1 MEKQDKV
8 FANGFIFK
16 RNEKAPDFVI
26 GNISIKSEDAIKFIQ
41 EHTKNGWVNLKINK
55 SQGGKAYIE
64 LDTWEKSK
72 VDSSGFTDHD
82 RFVGND
88 YHGDWTP
95 ASIAAE
101 NGRSLQAQK
110 NTNLDF

>member
-72 VDSSGFTDHD
+72 PEVEEWS
-82 RFVGND
+82 
-88 YHGDWTP
+88 P
-95 ASIAAE
+95 MAIAAE
-101 NGRSLQAQK
+101 NGRSLQIQAKK
-110 NTNLDF
+110 NNNSNLEF

>member
-64 LDTWEKSK
+64 LDTWEKS
-72 VDSSGFTDHD
+72 
-82 RFVGND
+82 NAQ
-88 YHGDWTP
+88 TP
-95 ASIAAE
+95 VQSADFSAMEMAINNE
-101 NGRSLQAQK
+101 RSLQA
-110 NTNLDF
+110 NRNSNLEF

>member
-1 MEKQDKV
+1 MANDKI

-41 EHTKNGWVNLKINK
+41 EHTNNGWVNLKINK

-64 LDTWEKSK
+64 LDTWEAKGSAPKSGYSEK
-72 VDSSGFTDHD
+72 PNVSFDNEEPPF
-82 RFVGND
+82 
-88 YHGDWTP
+88 
-95 ASIAAE
+95 
-101 NGRSLQAQK
+101 
-110 NTNLDF
+110 

>member
-64 LDTWEKSK
+64 LDTWEKSN
-72 VDSSGFTDHD
+72 SEFTGFSPKEMAI
-82 RFVGND
+82 GN
-88 YHGDWTP
+88 
-95 ASIAAE
+95 ARQINNS
-101 NGRSLQAQK
+101 
-110 NTNLDF
+110 NLEF